1 MRLLLLFPG
10 VEALVFSLD
19 DDRHTHIGIVLLE
32 RDDVLVT
39 QTDAALAS
47 TTRHRTL
54 IVGAAVDADATVAW
68 RKQAQEPV
76 PVGLDAATTI
86 LEVVLPCAG
95 ILDGSNLE
103 RLADWRLGSLHVALA
118 LLVALVLAK
127 ATRVFGH

>member
-68 RKQAQEPV
+68 REQAQEPV
-76 PVGLDAATTI
+76 PVSLDAATTI
-86 LEVVLPCAG
+86 
-95 ILDGSNLE
+95 LE